1 MRNLKPKLTIDKF
14 TGSGQG
20 LLFYNEGFTVGNEN
34 GNSLLNEGYR
44 TNKIFDNSDA
54 GYTSITN
61 TKIKAVNYLTRKSGS
76 TAYRLMTDG
85 AKFFSQRFT
94 FGVYNGLGISVG
106 TGGGFSSSSFPDMFE
121 LASGNLIFS
130 STNNL
135 GLIVRGSCA
144 TGSSTTQ
151 IIDSQGRDFT
161 TLGLSTSAPNNK
173 VQNLI
178 TGTVHTITSITTTT
192 ATNDTL
198 VFSAGTNNAVNDEFI
213 AIVANKWDLTASM
226 SVLADSNQPRQ
237 IKQFADRYYV
247 LNSDHLARLD
257 GDETTFNNKSKELPT
272 GYRAVS
278 FDVNADKILV
288 SAIKNNGEN
297 ALLLWDGQ
305 SDGWNNIMPISF
317 KVNCVKSYSSG
328 WLYVLGGILYF
339 TNGFSSEVISKY
351 NDFPE
356 NTEIAPNNFNQIAV
370 INNIV
375 YIVNNQTNANRVQI
389 GVYAYDFGGGWTF
402 IPIIYKDRLYGTPQC
417 IYYSDINPFKD
428 IEVGMEFGLS
438 SIDYGKY
445 SSQYL
450 NKSAIWFLDLKDETQ
465 VFGIGLNLSHY
476 MGRETEDITTGASDK
491 ETKVTVSIGDGKN
504 GIIYT
509 QRGYILPVG
518 QLKTGYTTDN
528 INVGDQ
534 VIAISE
540 NTPIS
545 GLPIAGERGFVSS
558 KTYNP
563 STEIIHYMDSNFSAV
578 SGVNLDFKVLK
589 VKKCATKDIKISDL
603 NKEQLFFLPS
613 SFYSNKLYI
622 EIVVHGGT
630 KSFPIS
636 LTDINVY

>member
-1 MRNLKPKLTIDKF
+1 MRNLKPKVQIDKF

-20 LLFYNEGFTVGNEN
+20 LLFYNEGFTAGNEN
-34 GNSLLNEGYR
+34 GNSLLDEGYR
-44 TNKIFDNSDA
+44 TNKIFDNSDT
-54 GYTSITN
+54 GYTSITTGN
-61 TKIKAVNYLTRKSGS
+61 IKAVNYLTEKYGS

-85 AKFFSQRFT
+85 SKFFSQRFT
-94 FGVYNGLGISVG
+94 SGVYNGLGISVG
-106 TGGGFSSSSFPDMFE
+106 TDGGFVQSSFPDMFE

-130 STNNL
+130 STNDL
-135 GLIVRGSCA
+135 GLIVRGVCA

-151 IIDSQGRDFT
+151 IIDSQGRNFT
-161 TLGLSTSAPNNK
+161 TLGLGTSAPNNK

-198 VFSAGTNNAVNDEFI
+198 VFSAGTDNAVNNEFI

-226 SVLADSNQPRQ
+226 SVVASSNNPRQ

-247 LNSDHLARLD
+247 LNIDHLARLD
-257 GDETTFNNKSKELPT
+257 GDETTFNNKSKELPI
-272 GYRAVS
+272 GYSAVS

-305 SDGWNNIMPISF
+305 SDGWNNIMPINF

-328 WLYVLGGILYF
+328 WIYVLGGILYF

-356 NTEIAPNNFNQIAV
+356 NTEIAPNNFNQIEV

-375 YIVNNQTNANRVQI
+375 YIVNNQTNENRVQV
-389 GVYAYDFGGGWTF
+389 GVYAYDFSGGWTF
-402 IPIIYKDRLYGTPQC
+402 IPVIYKGRLYGTPQC
-417 IYYSDINPFKD
+417 IYYSDINPLKE

-438 SIDYGKY
+438 SIDYGRY

-450 NKSAIWFLDLKDETQ
+450 NKSAIWFLDLKNETQ

-476 MGRETEDITTGASDK
+476 MGSKTRDITTGADDK
-491 ETKVTVSIGDGKN
+491 EVKITVSIGDSKN

-509 QRGYILPVG
+509 QGGFVLPVG
-518 QLKTGYTTDN
+518 QLKTDYTTDN

-563 STEIIHYMDSNFSAV
+563 STEIIHNMDSNFSAV
-578 SGVNLDFKVLK
+578 SGVNLSFKVLK

-630 KSFPIS
+630 NSFPIS
-636 LTDINVY
+636 LTDIKVY